1 MNTPLQTPQDEP
13 LTMTVHSLPEPSGA
27 AQRRTTGRFKMIAV
41 LLVCA
46 APVIASYFTF
56 YVVRPTAQR
65 NYGELTTPPRA
76 APDVALQP
84 ILLANAAS
92 TTGVATPG
100 TAGASTVAGA
110 VAGAASQTSAPFN
123 GPTNLRA
130 LKGQW
135 TLLSLSSGDC
145 AASCEKHIYLQR
157 QLRESLGREKDR
169 MDRVVLITDDLPLK
183 PAVMPAMSDPANDA
197 YALRITAAGTTG
209 SAAVAASA
217 ALADWLTPA
226 AGHKL
231 ADHLYLIDPMGNWML
246 RFPAD
251 LDAAK
256 AKRDIE
262 RLLRASSSWDR
273 AGREDKALSNNNS
286 PTTSFNPTSQG
297 KP

>member
-76 APDVALQP
+76 APDMAVQP
-84 ILLANAAS
+84 ILLTNL
-92 TTGVATPG
+92 
-100 TAGASTVAGA
+100 
-110 VAGAASQTSAPFN
+110 GAAAGGAGNGNQPTGPFN

-145 AASCEKHIYLQR
+145 AAACEKHIYLQR
-157 QLRESLGREKDR
+157 Q
-169 MDRVVLITDDLPLK
+169 
-183 PAVMPAMSDPANDA
+183 
-197 YALRITAAGTTG
+197 
-209 SAAVAASA
+209 
-217 ALADWLTPA
+217 
-226 AGHKL
+226 
-231 ADHLYLIDPMGNWML
+231 
-246 RFPAD
+246 
-251 LDAAK
+251 
-256 AKRDIE
+256 
-262 RLLRASSSWDR
+262 
-273 AGREDKALSNNNS
+273 
-286 PTTSFNPTSQG
+286 
-297 KP
+297 

>member
-84 ILLANAAS
+84 IS
-92 TTGVATPG
+92 VA
-100 TAGASTVAGA
+100 
-110 VAGAASQTSAPFN
+110 SAPFN

-145 AASCEKHIYLQR
+145 AAACEKHIYLQR

-183 PAVMPAMSDPANDA
+183 PA
-197 YALRITAAGTTG
+197 
-209 SAAVAASA
+209 
-217 ALADWLTPA
+217 
-226 AGHKL
+226 
-231 ADHLYLIDPMGNWML
+231 
-246 RFPAD
+246 
-251 LDAAK
+251 
-256 AKRDIE
+256 
-262 RLLRASSSWDR
+262 DR
-273 AGREDKALSNNNS
+273 KSVV
-286 PTTSFNPTSQG
+286 
-297 KP
+297 